1 MPMEKFEQLVNKRKL
16 FFKNKKIEQLVK
28 KRENFIKKQKLLLK
42 KLNYHIKKAEPTFG
56 KISAYVKKCTDT
68 IKNFCAPIS
77 TYLKSK
83 ITSWWQVVLIIL
95 FCIVFLYY
103 PIGGLIINDIDT
115 SSDFHPQT
123 SDGRLASVDTMS
135 HLINREVHHK
145 LWTPNLPFLFPSY
158 ILDNMPAFQQGIM
171 STVSQMSRAIDTLP
185 LSKASD
191 LARNARNEGTKLLQY
206 PPDIWLFSPQNKL
219 LPVTSSNTQYK
230 KARKNYNLFNQ
241 EIASGNA
248 VLDCTPQN
256 LLLMMLII
264 KKDIESTISKTENHI
279 REESISFVDFSADTV
294 FYFEKGKLYA
304 YSQILRDLSLDFKDT
319 MIRYDIYQ
327 QWTSMLSALNDG
339 GILDPLIIRN
349 ASPDSSIAPNHL
361 VVINALASRSLDN
374 INNIIIKLNNV
385 TETK

>member
-1 MPMEKFEQLVNKRKL
+1 MEKFEQLVNKRKL